1 MRVRSNFIP
10 VGKPAAGTGT
20 EPKLEGR
27 SEWTPPESI
36 IPKSVNEPPKKED
49 VPAIKKAVPV
59 TEAEESEK
67 PILIPVVLKTRGS
80 EGSQNHVAHET
91 SNGSSKSDKPEQ
103 PVEPVKA
110 EKPDESPVATVK
122 QSKPVSIPK
131 PPKTP
136 IAKAAPPKTPPT
148 KIVAPSPRVIST
160 PKRPGELARTPKSPV
175 TPKETPPSSSAK
187 ASPPRQKKPIGP
199 LSPAKSTST
208 RRSSSPFLPSP
219 TGFSR
224 STPKKDTPAAN
235 AAGTGTQSTDRKVST
250 PKTITAPVKVTPKS
264 TAQSTP
270 KPIVKVSPAPK
281 TRGVTP
287 KPTAHT
293 PSPARPRSAQSE
305 VATPSPSRR
314 IVSHPPRPST
324 ATSNK
329 TSPKVHRAA
338 SMQSLPRKPVKSEQ
352 PPVPPLP
359 NTVLS
364 SSISDKDYSHLPAFM
379 RPTQASSAKIVAR
392 TASGM
397 EKRSHSGSFKV

>member
-10 VGKPAAGTGT
+10 VGKPAADAGTQ
-20 EPKLEGR
+20 PKLEGH
-27 SEWTPPESI
+27 SESTPPESI
-36 IPKSVNEPPKKED
+36 VSKSVNESPKKEE
-49 VPAIKKAVPV
+49 VPASKKDVPV
-59 TEAEESEK
+59 TEAEETQR
-67 PILIPVVLKTRGS
+67 PILIPMLLKARGS
-80 EGSQNHVAHET
+80 EGSRKQVAHET

-103 PVEPVKA
+103 PVEPVNPK
-110 EKPDESPVATVK
+110 KPAESPVATVK
-122 QSKPVSIPK
+122 ESKPVSIPK
-131 PPKTP
+131 TPQTP
-136 IAKAAPPKTPPT
+136 IAKAAPQKTPPT
-148 KIVAPSPRVIST
+148 KTVTPSPRVISS
-160 PKRPGELARTPKSPV
+160 PKRPAELARTPKSPP
-175 TPKETPPSSSAK
+175 TPKATPLSSSAK
-187 ASPPRQKKPIGP
+187 VSPPRQKQPIGP
-199 LSPAKSTST
+199 LSPAKSSST

-224 STPKKDTPAAN
+224 STPMKNTPAAN
-235 AAGTGTQSTDRKVST
+235 VAKTGTQASDRKVST
-250 PKTITAPVKVTPKS
+250 PKTTTAPVKVTPKS
-264 TAQSTP
+264 AARSTP

-281 TRGVTP
+281 TRSVTP
-287 KPTAHT
+287 KTTGLT
-293 PSPARPRSAQSE
+293 PSPGRPRSAQSE

-329 TSPKVHRAA
+329 SSPKVHRAA

-352 PPVPPLP
+352 PPMPPLP
-359 NTVLS
+359 YTVLS